1 MCDPSKASDGIIELA
16 LVWTIIIW
24 MLSYTTA
31 GESHGK
37 CLITVIE
44 GIPYGTPFSKIEID
58 RELERRQ
65 GGYGRGARMK
75 IESDVAQV
83 LSGIRNDKTIGSP
96 LTLMIE
102 NKVQNINELGEIS
115 KPRPGHAD
123 LAGAVKYG
131 IQDARDISERSSA
144 RETAARVMAGAFA
157 NYFLSLFD
165 IYCVGYVVQIG
176 KFKAGRIP
184 EDRGKLLEAR
194 EASVVYLPDS
204 TVENEI
210 KREIDRV
217 RQEGDTLGGRFE
229 VRVFGVPPGL
239 GTYSQWRYK
248 LDSRLAAALMSV
260 QTVKAVE
267 VGLGYEVGSIQ
278 GSQMHDEIIKSPE
291 GKITRTRNNAGG
303 IEGGMSNG
311 QTIVV
316 RGSCKPI
323 STLRNP
329 MRTVDLKDKTEAQAQ
344 YERSDVCVVPAA
356 SVIGQA
362 VVSFEIL
369 GAFLDKF
376 GGDTFDEVK
385 ERFTAFNNRKSA

>member
-1 MCDPSKASDGIIELA
+1 
-16 LVWTIIIW
+16 
-24 MLSYTTA
+24 MLSYTTT

-44 GIPYGTPFSKIEID
+44 GIPYGMPFNKEYID

-75 IESDVAQV
+75 IEKDEVQI
-83 LSGIRNDKTIGSP
+83 LSGVRNDKTIGSP
-96 LTLMIE
+96 ITLMIE

-123 LAGAVKYG
+123 LAGAMKYG

-144 RETAARVMAGAFA
+144 RETASRVVAGAFA

-165 IYCVGYVVQIG
+165 MHSVGYVVQIG
-176 KFKAGRIP
+176 KIKCNAIPRDRIELINARDASSVYMP
-184 EDRGKLLEAR
+184 DAALE
-194 EASVVYLPDS
+194 EK
-204 TVENEI
+204 I
-210 KREIDRV
+210 KSEIDNV

-229 VRVFGVPPGL
+229 VRVFGVPPGV
-239 GTYSQWRYK
+239 GTYSQWMDK
-248 LDSRLAAALMSV
+248 LDSRLAAAVMSV

-267 VGLGYEVGSIQ
+267 VGLGYDVGDIQ
-278 GSQMHDEIIKSPE
+278 GSKMHDEIVKDVK
-291 GKITRTRNNAGG
+291 GNITRSSNNAGG

-311 QTIVV
+311 QPIIV
-316 RGSCKPI
+316 RGTCKPI

-329 MRTVDLKDKTEAQAQ
+329 LKTVDMKDKAEAQAQ
-344 YERSDVCVVPAA
+344 YERSDVCVIPAA

-362 VVSFEIL
+362 VVAFEIL

-385 ERFTAFNNRKSA
+385 ERYSSFKLRL